1 VSKKSNKSAIG
12 RGKALTQLQRE
23 MIIQAYA
30 LCGNKSQVSRE
41 MGCSASTVNNV
52 IRDAQLDRSLQQA
65 RTGALEDVAGKLHGK
80 TTEIMDSITPEDM
93 ESGLIKKH
101 DDDGK
106 LISVKAYGPSLLQKV
121 TSVAILT
128 DKLKVVEDTK
138 QALIGDTSQDP
149 LSMPAPENVQQA
161 LKQLG
166 VKIKSLRMIDIQFD
180 RNNAEVAQKVQDI
193 AAAAELNKNVDEADY
208 EDLQPIDFDN
218 P

>member
-1 VSKKSNKSAIG
+1 MSKKSNKSAITRG
-12 RGKALTQLQRE
+12 RALTQLQRE

-30 LCGNKSQVSRE
+30 LCGNKSQTARE
-41 MGCSASTVNNV
+41 MGCSVATVHNV
-52 IRDAQLDRSLQQA
+52 VKAAQLDRSLQKA
-65 RTGALEDVAGKLHGK
+65 RSSALEDVAGQLHGK
-80 TTEIMDSITPEDM
+80 TVDILGSITDTDM

-101 DDDGK
+101 DDEGN
-106 LISVKAYGPSLLQKV
+106 LTSVKAYGPSLLQKV

-138 QALIGDTSQDP
+138 QALLGDGSGDP
-149 LSMPAPENVQQA
+149 LAMPTPESVQAA

-180 RNNAEVAQKVQDI
+180 RNNEEVASKVQDI
-193 AAAAELNKNVDEADY
+193 AQAAELNKNVDEADY
-208 EDLQPIDFDN
+208 EDLNPIDFDN